1 MSAKQTQGP
10 ESSETPVGL
19 PDKPWW
25 RSCLSW
31 LSHFF
36 LISPDTPWWR
46 RCLWHLFVTVGLWL
60 FFIISIWSLN
70 HVWTVPILGAVVW
83 INIPIGITGY
93 RSFRDISFHWDWYLI
108 TLLCLYAN
116 VIILLLIT
124 STWLPD
130 IHYLRGLWYGFLF
143 VSGVLA
149 IGFIGRLIKRD
160 ISISVMVYYLLGWVS
175 TVLVHVLT
183 QVQWSQEVQSV
194 L

>member
-1 MSAKQTQGP
+1 MSYVFSSALAGGP
-10 ESSETPVGL
+10 APAH
-19 PDKPWW
+19 
-25 RSCLSW
+25 RSC
-31 LSHFF
+31 
-36 LISPDTPWWR
+36 
-46 RCLWHLFVTVGLWL
+46 
-60 FFIISIWSLN
+60 
-70 HVWTVPILGAVVW
+70 GA
-83 INIPIGITGY
+83 
-93 RSFRDISFHWDWYLI
+93 SLI